1 MISEL
6 VTGRLSD
13 HLNPIPQS
21 SWDNLSILSECE
33 AFILPNEKKKRRRR
47 KAEREKEKEE
57 KQHINWK
64 EDKATG
70 REWKVVFR
78 GNLALGVFSVSQYR
92 LFKLKHLC
100 SSAKSPQT
108 SC

>member
-33 AFILPNEKKKRRRR
+33 AFILPNEKKEEERQKDRKKKKKSNTSTGRKIKRRGENG
-47 KAEREKEKEE
+47 KLYSEG
-57 KQHINWK
+57 ILPL
-64 EDKATG
+64 
-70 REWKVVFR
+70 VF
-78 GNLALGVFSVSQYR
+78 LVCHSTVS
-92 LFKLKHLC
+92 LN
-100 SSAKSPQT
+100 
-108 SC
+108 